1 MTDTILIVDDSSFIV
16 DGLVSILKK
25 KYNPLAVYGGQQCL
39 EILKKERP
47 SIIILDIMMEPMDGW
62 ETLARIKENPAT
74 RHIPVLMFSA
84 KKISA
89 EEAEEHRISIDDFVS
104 KPVTPKK
111 LIEAIE
117 KVLTRQKANR
127 ECIES
132 WRAAGIGQDRIDEYT
147 SLVTNQEVDV
157 SLLQNMKVQLSLIRD
172 EDTKARADLEAV
184 IMAIEARIEQ
194 ERLLEAKL
202 SSDIQ
207 ESIAKDS
214 EMKEGEGPVPV
225 MHDGLGKSLP
235 LEGESGTDVQ
245 PESAGSSGI
254 SDAEVILSAA
264 DDILPEAKIPE
275 IVTVPD
281 VRVPENIL
289 PDAEAIPDT
298 PESGSLIHDSS
309 RGDFSLN
316 VPEITVSEV
325 PPADKSQSGHVF
337 SGPSLPEKGSEIFHS
352 ISLPREQSLAG
363 ISEREEKNS
372 DPDKTLPVAEPKQ
385 PAVTVPRT
393 LSARTIDNN
402 PGSPGASTPSP
413 FGSGTDTSLR
423 MGPYKGRSSGD
434 KGTSPKGDRVPG
446 SSPPGGFL
454 SGIIS
459 AILGIFKRPGKK

>member
-147 SLVTNQEVDV
+147 SLVTSQEVDV

-172 EDTKARADLEAV
+172 EDTNVRADLETV

-194 ERLLEAKL
+194 EHLLEVKL
-202 SSDIQ
+202 SGDIQ
-207 ESIAKDS
+207 DSIAKNS
-214 EMKEGEGPVPV
+214 ELNEGEGPVAA
-225 MHDGLGKSLP
+225 MHEGPEKNLLIKG
-235 LEGESGTDVQ
+235 GESGTADRPV
-245 PESAGSSGI
+245 SADSSGI
-254 SDAEVILSAA
+254 SGTELILSTA
-264 DDILPEAKIPE
+264 DDQVPEAKISE
-275 IVTVPD
+275 IVTVTD
-281 VRVPENIL
+281 VPENIL
-289 PDAEAIPDT
+289 PDAEAIRETTGP
-298 PESGSLIHDSS
+298 GSLIHDSS
-309 RGDFSLN
+309 RGDFSLKA
-316 VPEITVSEV
+316 PEMTVSEELPV
-325 PPADKSQSGHVF
+325 DKSQSARAF
-337 SGPSLPEKGSEIFHS
+337 SGPSLTKEGSEIPHS
-352 ISLPREQSLAG
+352 TSLPREQSLTG
-363 ISEREEKNS
+363 SSVYEEKIS
-372 DPDKTLPVAEPKQ
+372 YPEKTLPVAEPKQ
-385 PAVTVPRT
+385 PVVPVPRS

-423 MGPYKGRSSGD
+423 RVPHKGRSSGE
-434 KGTSPKGDRVPG
+434 KGNGPKEDSVPS

-459 AILGIFKRPGKK
+459 AILGIFKRPEK